1 MRPLPDRLSVVLTK
15 NADFKAEVTSSC
27 QKTPAPIVMNEM
39 SDALHMLS
47 QNEKVGEIFVIGGQA
62 LYEQSLTDF

>member
-1 MRPLPDRLSVVLTK
+1 MLTLRRRSPRVAK
-15 NADFKAEVTSSC
+15 
-27 QKTPAPIVMNEM
+27 KTPAPIVMNEM